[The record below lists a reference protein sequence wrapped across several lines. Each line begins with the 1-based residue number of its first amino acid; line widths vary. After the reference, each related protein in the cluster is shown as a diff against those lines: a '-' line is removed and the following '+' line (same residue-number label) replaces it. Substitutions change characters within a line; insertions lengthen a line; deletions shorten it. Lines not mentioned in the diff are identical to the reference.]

1 MKVLILGASGGV
13 GSRIVNEALGR
24 GHEVTAQGRAPGRL
38 VRAPEGV
45 RVAVGNP
52 TDPAFL
58 TDIAAGQEAVVFAL
72 GAGTLGPTTV
82 FSDVTRALIPAMRA
96 AGARRLVAITGVGAG
111 ETRGHGGFLYDRI
124 IFPLFTRRMY
134 VDKDRQEALI
144 RASDLDW
151 TIVRPAPFNERQE
164 DSPLQALV
172 EVRPDTALRHVR
184 REEVA
189 WFVVEH
195 LGATRFLRQAVFFG
209 HP

>member
-24 GHEVTAQGRAPGRL
+24 GHEVTAQGRTPDRL
-38 VRAPEGV
+38 ARAPEGV
-45 RVAVGNP
+45 RVAVG
-52 TDPAFL
+52 DPRDAAFL
-58 TDIAAGQEAVVFAL
+58 GELAMGQDAVIFAL
-72 GAGTLGPTTV
+72 GAGTLGPTTL

-96 AGARRLVAITGVGAG
+96 AGARRLIAITGVGAG

-164 DSPLQALV
+164 DSPLEALL
-172 EVRPDTALRHVR
+172 EVKPETFLRHVR

-189 WFVVEH
+189 RFVVDQ
-195 LGATRFLRQAVFFG
+195 LGDDRFLRQAVFFG